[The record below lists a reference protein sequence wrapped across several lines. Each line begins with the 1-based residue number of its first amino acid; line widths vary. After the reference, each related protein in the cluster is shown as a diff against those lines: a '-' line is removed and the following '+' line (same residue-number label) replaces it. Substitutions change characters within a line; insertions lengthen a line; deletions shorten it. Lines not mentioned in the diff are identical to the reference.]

1 MRSQIMVIGRD
12 AALRTRLA
20 RLVSRGGYRAEI
32 AESVAH
38 ARRRGLR
45 GIALGI
51 VAADGLDAE
60 EAVELRAALGEIL
73 LVAETGGRAA
83 RDADLIDISD
93 ETRLLARIAE
103 ALASTAEPEAAGSV
117 LEFAGFR
124 LDLVGHSLRDRKA
137 NEVPLTHGEFAL
149 LRALAERPGR
159 VHSREMLLAG
169 AWGYEAFINTRTVDT
184 HIRRL
189 RDKLGKAANTIET
202 VRGFGYRLTADS

>member
-51 VAADGLDAE
+51 VAADGLDAK
-60 EAVELRAALGEIL
+60 EAIELRAALGEVL
-73 LVAETGGRAA
+73 LVAETDGRAA
-83 RDADLIDISD
+83 PGADLIDISD

-124 LDLVGHSLRDRKA
+124 LDLVGHSLRDRNA
-137 NEVPLTHGEFAL
+137 NEVSG
-149 LRALAERPGR
+149 GN
-159 VHSREMLLAG
+159 VSVG
-169 AWGYEAFINTRTVDT
+169 GS
-184 HIRRL
+184 
-189 RDKLGKAANTIET
+189 G
-202 VRGFGYRLTADS
+202 S